1 MLPISTP
8 TIGWP
13 CINAYVADLKGD
25 ARRLRRLPLP
35 GFIRRPLLSRFARR
49 WLARYAP
56 GVSPAEQGLILSQF
70 LYYA

>member
-1 MLPISTP
+1 MPIDWSR
-8 TIGWP
+8 
-13 CINAYVADLKGD
+13 INAYVADLKGD

-35 GFIRRPLLSRFARR
+35 SFLRRPLLTRFARR

-56 GVSPAEQGLILSQF
+56 SLSPAESGLILSQF